1 MSLQETVAMTTDMV
15 AVLAILAF
23 TVYLFAFEVVRVDAG
38 AIIIMVLLG
47 VVGLVPGDLVFSG
60 FSSNAVVSIIAVM
73 IMGAGLDRTGVLG
86 ELAGIILKVGGAT
99 EKRIIPII
107 SGSVGFISSFMQN
120 VGAAALFLPVVS
132 RISTRTGIALS
143 RLLMP
148 MGFCAILGGTL
159 TMVGSSPLILLNDL
173 ILTSNHSLPGN
184 ATPMQTFSLFDVT
197 PVGLALLT
205 AGVVYFVFAAKFV
218 LPGRRG
224 EVPDPAATTRY
235 FEDVYGIQ
243 GNVFE
248 ANVSL
253 GSPLVGMT
261 IGEAEAQVGMPFII
275 GIRNGDEV
283 KLEPSMDEIIW
294 AGSVCAFMGDEEEM
308 RSFKRKYRLEFKSEL
323 NAFMSALSPNRS
335 GVSILVIPP
344 GSRVIG
350 KTIVDIGMRK
360 RFGTS
365 VLCVYRGEEA
375 LRDQLREVPLR
386 AGDTLA
392 LHSTW
397 SDLDRL
403 SRNRDF
409 VIVTDYPRQEVVRP
423 NKLSVALAIF
433 GAALSLILF
442 TSYPLALCLWT
453 GAILMVI
460 SGVLTIDEAY
470 RSVSWQ
476 TVFLLGGLIPLGIAM
491 ESTGAAAWLA
501 QQVLVALGH
510 VPIWVLQTALAIL
523 TTAFTLL
530 MSNVGATVVLVPIA
544 VSMAVGA
551 GADPAVFALTV
562 ALATS
567 NSFLIPTHQVNAL
580 IMGPANYSVED
591 FLRAG
596 GVMTVIFLVV
606 MLVMLNVVF

>member
-1 MSLQETVAMTTDMV
+1 MESAVTLTADMV

-23 TVYLFAFEVVRVDAG
+23 TVYLFAFEVVRVDAA

-47 VVGLVPGDLVFSG
+47 VVGLVPGDQVFSG

-73 IMGAGLDRTGVLG
+73 IMGAGLDRTGVLS
-86 ELAGIILKVGGAT
+86 ELAGVILRIGGAT
-99 EKRIIPII
+99 EKRVIPII
-107 SGSVGFISSFMQN
+107 SGTVGVISSFMQN

-132 RISTRTGIALS
+132 RISTRTGIPLS

-173 ILTSNHSLPGN
+173 ILTSNHSLPSQV
-184 ATPMQTFSLFDVT
+184 APMETFNLFDVT
-197 PVGLALLT
+197 PVGLALLV
-205 AGVVYFVFAAKFV
+205 AGVVYFIFAAKFV
-218 LPGRRG
+218 LPDRRG
-224 EVPDPAATTRY
+224 DVPDPAATTRY
-235 FEDVYGIQ
+235 FEDVYGIK
-243 GNVFE
+243 GIVFE
-248 ANVSL
+248 ANVAL
-253 GSPLVGMT
+253 ESPLVGMT

-308 RSFKRKYRLEFKSEL
+308 RSFKRKYKLEFKSEL
-323 NAFMSALSPNRS
+323 NAFMSVLSPNRS
-335 GVSILVIPP
+335 GVSVVVIPP

-350 KTIVDIGMRK
+350 KTIVEIGMRR

-365 VLCVYRGEEA
+365 VLSIYRGEEA

-397 SDLDRL
+397 SDLERM
-403 SRNRDF
+403 SSNRDF
-409 VIVTDYPRQEVVRP
+409 VIVTDFPRQELVRP
-423 NKLSVALAIF
+423 NKLTAALLIFAVALSMVIF
-433 GAALSLILF
+433 TNF
-442 TSYPLALCLWT
+442 PLALCLWT

-501 QQVLVALGH
+501 QQVLAALGN

-580 IMGPANYSVED
+580 IMGPANYGVAD

-596 GVMTVIFLVV
+596 GIMTVLFLVV
-606 MLVMLNVVF
+606 MLVMLNLVF

>member
-197 PVGLALLT
+197 PVGLALLS

-294 AGSVCAFMGDEEEM
+294 AGSVCAFMGDEQEM
-308 RSFKRKYRLEFKSEL
+308 RSFKRKYRLEFKTEL

-344 GSRVIG
+344 GSRIIG

-433 GAALSLILF
+433 GVALSLILF

>member
-1 MSLQETVAMTTDMV
+1 MGSAVTLTADMV

-23 TVYLFAFEVVRVDAG
+23 TVYLFAFEVVRVDAA

-47 VVGLVPGDLVFSG
+47 VVGLVPGDQVFSG

-86 ELAGIILKVGGAT
+86 ELAGVILRVGGAT
-99 EKRIIPII
+99 EKHVIPII
-107 SGSVGFISSFMQN
+107 SGTVGFISSFMQN

-132 RISTRTGIALS
+132 RISTRTGIPLS

-173 ILTSNHSLPGN
+173 IVTSNQSLPTQV
-184 ATPMQTFSLFDVT
+184 TPMQTFGLFDVT
-197 PVGLALLT
+197 PVGLALVV
-205 AGVVYFVFAAKFV
+205 AGVVYFMVAAKFV
-218 LPGRRG
+218 LPDRPG

-235 FEDVYGIQ
+235 FEDVYGIK

-248 ANVSL
+248 ANVAL

-261 IGEAEAQVGMPFII
+261 IGEAESQVGMPFII

-308 RSFKRKYRLEFKSEL
+308 RSFKRKYKLEFKSEL
-323 NAFMSALSPNRS
+323 NAFMSVLSPNRS
-335 GVSILVIPP
+335 GVSVVVIPP

-350 KTIVDIGMRK
+350 KTIVEIGMRK

-365 VLCVYRGEEA
+365 VLSIYRGEES
-375 LRDQLREVPLR
+375 LRDQVRDMALR

-397 SDLDRL
+397 SDLDRM

-409 VIVTDYPRQEVVRP
+409 VIVTDFPRQELVRP
-423 NKLSVALAIF
+423 NKLTAAVLIFVVAL
-433 GAALSLILF
+433 SMVVF
-442 TSYPLALCLWT
+442 TNFPLALCLWT

-491 ESTGAAAWLA
+491 ESSGAAAWMA
-501 QQVLVALGH
+501 QQVLAALGD

-580 IMGPANYSVED
+580 IMGPANYSVAD

-596 GVMTVIFLVV
+596 GIMTVLFLVV
-606 MLVMLNVVF
+606 MLVMLNLVF

>member
-1 MSLQETVAMTTDMV
+1 MGSAVTLTADMV

-23 TVYLFAFEVVRVDAG
+23 TVYLFAFEVVRVDAA

-47 VVGLVPGDLVFSG
+47 VVGLVPGDQVFSG

-86 ELAGIILKVGGAT
+86 ELAGVILRVGGAT
-99 EKRIIPII
+99 EKRVIPII
-107 SGSVGFISSFMQN
+107 SGTVGFISSFMQN

-132 RISTRTGIALS
+132 RISTRTGIPLS

-173 ILTSNHSLPGN
+173 IVTSNQSLPTQV
-184 ATPMQTFSLFDVT
+184 TPMQTFGLFDVT
-197 PVGLALLT
+197 PVGLALVV
-205 AGVVYFVFAAKFV
+205 AGVVYFMVAAKFV
-218 LPGRRG
+218 LPDRPG

-235 FEDVYGIQ
+235 FEDVYGIK

-248 ANVSL
+248 ANVAL
-253 GSPLVGMT
+253 RSPLVGMT

-308 RSFKRKYRLEFKSEL
+308 RSFKRKYKLEFKSEL
-323 NAFMSALSPNRS
+323 NAFMSVLSPNRS
-335 GVSILVIPP
+335 GVSVVVIPP

-350 KTIVDIGMRK
+350 KTIVEIGMRK

-365 VLCVYRGEEA
+365 VLSIYRGEES
-375 LRDQLREVPLR
+375 LRDQVRDMALR

-397 SDLDRL
+397 SDLDRM

-409 VIVTDYPRQEVVRP
+409 VIVTDFPRQELVRP
-423 NKLSVALAIF
+423 NKLTAAVLIFVVAL
-433 GAALSLILF
+433 SMVVF
-442 TSYPLALCLWT
+442 TNFPLALCLWT

-491 ESTGAAAWLA
+491 ESSGAAAWMA
-501 QQVLVALGH
+501 QQVLAALGD

-580 IMGPANYSVED
+580 IMGPANYSVAD

-596 GVMTVIFLVV
+596 GIMTVLFLVV
-606 MLVMLNVVF
+606 MLVMLNLVF